1 MGVVL
6 RSSRGTVAGMTE
18 REQRKYAVTLDDLE
32 SSAHVPAELQKT
44 AKADPPPPELVSE
57 DVMERTR
64 LIRLA
69 GA

>member
-1 MGVVL
+1 
-6 RSSRGTVAGMTE
+6 MTE